1 MKKYFWVII
10 FSVILLISILLASCG
25 PAQTVATPTLY
36 PTPVKKTY
44 TVQRGDIVINADLFG
59 SVTPL
64 ALETVYFQMDGH
76 VGNVYVQVNDTVK
89 KGELLADLEE
99 LQGLLATA
107 TTTETAIRRAEDNL
121 SIAQLTL
128 EKNKA
133 EGASTY
139 DIQIQEKYV
148 DLAQLDLN
156 EALVKYGIDP
166 KNTDPFGELQK
177 QVDKAR
183 VYASAD
189 GMIISEV
196 NPGKA
201 VSASTVAFT
210 IGDGSKSEILASVDP
225 TKSDQQLKNM
235 FEGMPVEISPN
246 NQPDLKINGKIQQLP
261 SPYGTGNANDANI
274 HIVLDQA
281 APAGEL
287 KLGDTV
293 TVSVQLANKTGILW
307 LPPAAIREVGGLTF
321 VIVNGTAGPK
331 RINVDVGLQT
341 ADRVEI
347 NSGLTE
353 GQVVIGQ

>member
-1 MKKYFWVII
+1 MKKNPLV
-10 FSVILLISILLASCG
+10 SIAHLFLVLTFLLAGCG
-25 PAQTVATPTLY
+25 TVQAVATPTPY

-44 TVQRGDIVINADLFG
+44 TVQRGNIVINAELFG

-89 KGELLADLEE
+89 KRELLADLQE

-107 TTTETAIRRAEDNL
+107 TTTQDAIQRAQDNL

-128 EKNKA
+128 DKDKA
-133 EGASTY
+133 DGASSF

-148 DLAQLDLN
+148 DLATLDLT

-166 KNTDPFGELQK
+166 KSTDPFGQLQA

-183 VYASAD
+183 VYAPAD
-189 GMIISEV
+189 GVIISSV
-196 NPGKA
+196 NSGRA
-201 VSASTVAFT
+201 VSATTVAFT
-210 IGDGSKSEILASVDP
+210 IGDGSQSEILASVDP
-225 TKSDQQLKNM
+225 MKSAQQLKNM
-235 FEGMPVEISPN
+235 FEGMPVVVTPN
-246 NQPDLKINGKIQQLP
+246 SQPTLQLSAKIKQLP
-261 SPYGTGNANDANI
+261 SPYGTGNSNDNNV

-281 APAGEL
+281 PPAGEL

-293 TVSVQLANKTGILW
+293 TVSVQLANKPGVLW
-307 LPPAAIREVGGLTF
+307 LPPAAIRVVGGVTF
-321 VIVNGTAGPK
+321 VIVNTSGGAK
-331 RINVDVGLQT
+331 RIDVEVGLQT
-341 ADRVEI
+341 TDKVEI
-347 NSGLTE
+347 TSGLQE

>member
-1 MKKYFWVII
+1 MKKSFFISSFSLLLVIN
-10 FSVILLISILLASCG
+10 ILLVSCAA
-25 PAQTVATPTLY
+25 AQSTATPTPY

-64 ALETVYFQMDGH
+64 PLETVYFNMDGH

-89 KGELLADLEE
+89 KGELLADLVE

-107 TTTETAIRRAEDNL
+107 TTTQDAIQRAEDNL

-128 EKNKA
+128 EKDKA
-133 EGASTY
+133 NGASTY

-166 KNTDPFGELQK
+166 KITDPFAELQA

-183 VYASAD
+183 VYAPAD
-189 GMIISEV
+189 GVIISGV
-196 NPGKA
+196 NPGRA
-201 VSASTVAFT
+201 VSPTTAAFT
-210 IGDGSKSEILASVDP
+210 IGDGSQSEILASVDP

-235 FEGMPVEISPN
+235 FEGMPVVVTPN
-246 NQPDLKINGKIQQLP
+246 SQPSLKLNGKIQQLP
-261 SPYGTGNANDANI
+261 SPYGTGNSSDTNVRV
-274 HIVLDQA
+274 VLDQVV
-281 APAGEL
+281 PAGEL
-287 KLGDTV
+287 KIGDTV
-293 TVSVQLANKTGILW
+293 TVSVQLANKAGILW
-307 LPPAAIREVGGLTF
+307 LPPAAIRVVGGVTF
-321 VIVNGTAGPK
+321 VIVNGASGPK
-331 RINVDVGLQT
+331 RIDVEVGLQT

-347 NSGLTE
+347 TSGLQE